1 MGKIRLRTI
10 IEFRNG
16 NKEAFEEIFYAY
28 KDALYYV
35 SYFYVKNYDDANDC
49 VQEIFIRLID
59 KIHLYNENQSKF
71 DSWFFSLAKSTILN
85 FVRAKAIYRRL
96 VTIDDEAVDSYID
109 KDHREI
115 ELILIDLED
124 IMGYDMFIVY
134 LLRTAYNM
142 SFEKISK
149 LTVLSRETARRLYYE
164 SIKIVNEYMGDNYN
178 EKNKKT

>member
-1 MGKIRLRTI
+1 MGKIGLRTI

-16 NKEAFEEIFYAY
+16 NKEAFEEIFYTY
-28 KDALYYV
+28 KDTLYYV

-59 KIHLYNENQSKF
+59 KIHLYDEKHSKF
-71 DSWFFSLAKSTILN
+71 ESWFFSLAKSCILN
-85 FVRAKAIYRRL
+85 FVRAKATYRKL
-96 VTIDDEAVDSYID
+96 VTIDDEAVDNYAD
-109 KDHREI
+109 NNHHDV
-115 ELILIDLED
+115 ELILMDLED

-149 LTVLSRETARRLYYE
+149 LTGLSRETARRMYYE
-164 SIKIVNEYMGDNYN
+164 SVKIVNEYMGDN
-178 EKNKKT
+178 